1 MTDNILADIP
11 KEGEDPF
18 KELETDTPAE
28 SPTVEIKEEVPA
40 ETQKPEEKEVPF
52 HEHPRW
58 IAHQKELEELRAF
71 KEEVT
76 PKLEE
81 LTTRTPDTTTTVPDW
96 FKELY
101 GDNVQAYQKLQ
112 AHEQQTYQEIEQR
125 VLNAQEARKQ
135 QELQE
140 LAKWNGWVENE
151 VNRLKSEGKSFE
163 RNELLKVMLDYRP
176 SDDKGNFDFTKG
188 YGIYEAL
195 KAKEV
200 APKSEARKKLGDM
213 ASTSTKGESPKKDY
227 LTAAELRNTSMSEL

>member
-28 SPTVEIKEEVPA
+28 SPTVETKEKTP
-40 ETQKPEEKEVPF
+40 QEKEVPF

-71 KEEVT
+71 KEEAT
-76 PKLEE
+76 PQLEE
-81 LTTRTPDTTTTVPDW
+81 LKTRIPTDTTTTVPEW

-140 LAKWNGWVENE
+140 IAKWNGWVNTE
-151 VNRLKSEGKSFE
+151 VNRLKSEGKTFE

-176 SDDKGNFDFTKG
+176 SDDRGNFDFTKG